1 MMLVTNMRTRAAF
14 HDAFQSILWLID
26 AVDYFI
32 ESLKTIIHCGT
43 KKTAPFY
50 FFFNNFVETF
60 YSEISIGT

>member
-32 ESLKTIIHCGT
+32 ESLKKQLYTVGQ
-43 KKTAPFY
+43 KTAPFY
-50 FFFNNFVETF
+50 FF
-60 YSEISIGT
+60 